1 MKNLLKCQETM
12 IIQQEAYQIT
22 QIIKTYKLIGID
34 LSRQAHT
41 TNPQQIFVWYPS
53 GAQMVLKWCPSDKDS
68 KSGQDIDTFTTTFGY
83 TQMIGEPVHIMN
95 DKSSCIDL
103 LFTTN
108 SKLLY
113 DVEQTIYNKCHHNI
127 ING

>member
-1 MKNLLKCQETM
+1 
-12 IIQQEAYQIT
+12 
-22 QIIKTYKLIGID
+22 
-34 LSRQAHT
+34 
-41 TNPQQIFVWYPS
+41 
-53 GAQMVLKWCPSDKDS
+53 MVLKWCPSDKDS

-127 ING
+127 INGSLNLDILLPPPY